1 MFKIKLLILLLAS
14 SILFSCTSNR
24 KESEVKLSISY
35 IGGNYDGLNLSNQ
48 LRSHLN
54 NFGMLDDTSK
64 YQVQAKVSHSSNLY
78 ITNID
83 NTSDRERVTSTFEI
97 KIYDLDL
104 SCFTYNFEDK
114 ISQFYILA
122 PGDKFLSNKRAIDQI
137 KNDNVDYF
145 VKKFINNFTLN
156 NLVCDENE

>member
-35 IGGNYDGLNLSNQ
+35 IDGNYDGLNLSNQ

-54 NFGMLDDTSK
+54 NFGMLDDRSK
-64 YQVQAKVSHSSNLY
+64 YQVQAKASHSSNLY

-104 SCFTYNFEDK
+104 SCFTYKFEDK